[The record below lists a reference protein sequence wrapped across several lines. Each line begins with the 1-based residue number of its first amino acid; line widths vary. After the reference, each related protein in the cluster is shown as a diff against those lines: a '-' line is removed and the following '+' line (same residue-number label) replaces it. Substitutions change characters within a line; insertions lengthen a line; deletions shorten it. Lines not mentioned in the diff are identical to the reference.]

1 MWDLV
6 NMCGNPMRG
15 SKKDLARVLFVATS
29 ERTRR
34 QWHKLKYRKFH
45 ITKERLQI
53 AREIEH

>member
-1 MWDLV
+1 
-6 NMCGNPMRG
+6 MCGNPMRG